1 MKLVGVPTPNLL
13 TRLNKRCKALGSFT
27 KLIMYALEFTDG
39 FPQGTTTDLVILC
52 FGKYNRERFQIPTI
66 V

>member
-1 MKLVGVPTPNLL
+1 M
-13 TRLNKRCKALGSFT
+13 ALGSFT